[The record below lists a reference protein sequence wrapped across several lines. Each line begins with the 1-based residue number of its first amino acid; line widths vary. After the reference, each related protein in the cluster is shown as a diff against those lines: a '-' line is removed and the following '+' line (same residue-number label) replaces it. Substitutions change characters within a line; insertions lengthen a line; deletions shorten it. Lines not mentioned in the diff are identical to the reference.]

1 MRDAA
6 VVPYFMVL
14 NHKTGE
20 WTADCKFCDFTSRRC
35 NYPINAGA
43 EVISHAKKPVSEGG
57 GGHYDELSGLY
68 YSAEGMQRDLQGNL
82 PRLRQEPE
90 RDRVR
95 LPRGNGG

>member
-68 YSAEGMQRDLQGNL
+68 YSAEGMQREKDRRKERRTILGSHEDTMNL
-82 PRLRQEPE
+82 NQAGL
-90 RDRVR
+90 
-95 LPRGNGG
+95 